1 MTEPTPAP
9 STPQPPQYSREEAQC
24 LGPYLVSEDPPHYL
38 SAVSPSDIPEMVRIL
53 NLDDS
58 VFRNSSYFKFP
69 YPEDL
74 ARIHIAR
81 ADRVIETRGINAH
94 WAMRTSPEGKIMG
107 WVSLHPVKSKSP
119 VTTPTTTTTAAALA
133 TTTTLDTSLPS
144 DVKSSP
150 VPESDTQL
158 KDGSEPGFKMGRT
171 GYWVSPEY
179 RNQGYA
185 GRTLAYLLE
194 EIAAKEQ
201 GFDLVQGEAFAE
213 NLASQ
218 RVMER
223 AGMVLESADLVVL
236 VEAYGPGVQK
246 RIATFS
252 WWSPLSPHRPH

>member
-1 MTEPTPAP
+1 MTETP
-9 STPQPPQYSREEAQC
+9 STALAPQPSSPPALYRREEAQC
-24 LGPYLVSEDPPHYL
+24 MGPYFVSQEPPLFL
-38 SAVSPSDIPEMVRIL
+38 SAVLHSDIPEMVRIL

-74 ARIHIAR
+74 ARTHVAR
-81 ADRVIETRGINAH
+81 ADRVIESQGVNAH
-94 WAMRTSPEGKIMG
+94 WAMRTSPDGKIMG
-107 WVSLHPVKSKSP
+107 WLSLHPIKPKP
-119 VTTPTTTTTAAALA
+119 PTATEATTAAAVGA
-133 TTTTLDTSLPS
+133 TSENALSHPLVPK
-144 DVKSSP
+144 VK
-150 VPESDTQL
+150 E
-158 KDGSEPGFKMGRT
+158 GRT

-185 GRTLAYLLE
+185 RRALAYLLN

-201 GFDLVQGEAFAE
+201 GFDLVRADAYAE

-223 AGMVLESADLVVL
+223 AGMVLQSTDHIVT

-246 RIATFS
+246 RSASFS
-252 WWSPLSPHRPH
+252 WWSPLSAHPIVSND